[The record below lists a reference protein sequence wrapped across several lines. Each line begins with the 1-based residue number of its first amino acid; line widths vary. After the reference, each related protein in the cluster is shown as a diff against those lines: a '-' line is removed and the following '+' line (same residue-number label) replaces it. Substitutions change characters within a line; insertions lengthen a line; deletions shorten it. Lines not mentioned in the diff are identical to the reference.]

1 MATETTT
8 SQVERTEKHG
18 LSTVEGKGH
27 PTSAN
32 VLKTY
37 TPLPRFPPISLS
49 GTTCHL
55 KCRHCDGTYL
65 GGMLPAETPAALL
78 AACRKLHQHGAIGAL
93 LSGGSDAQ
101 GRLLNLRGMVEAIR
115 QVKQETDLILNLHPG
130 ILDEETA
137 QHLVVDFASLEL
149 PSNDVIR
156 NIFGLPFGEE
166 AYWAT
171 YAHLQAAGIEVVP
184 HICVY
189 QGDEYKLLENLRS
202 FGRLRIKGGSTK
214 VQHTGEHGLS
224 AVEGKGHPIHTTVPL
239 AAPSVI
245 VIIVF
250 SPTRNTRMVHVPP
263 PQPRTVANVVTRVK
277 AMFPQAEIALGC
289 MRPRTPG
296 LREKLEIAALEAGV
310 TRMVLPARG
319 TLQHAQTQGYEI
331 RHFETCCA
339 LPVIYE

>member
-1 MATETTT
+1 
-8 SQVERTEKHG
+8 
-18 LSTVEGKGH
+18 
-27 PTSAN
+27 
-32 VLKTY
+32 
-37 TPLPRFPPISLS
+37 
-49 GTTCHL
+49 
-55 KCRHCDGTYL
+55 
-65 GGMLPAETPAALL
+65 MLPTETPAALL
-78 AACRKLHQHGAIGAL
+78 AACRKLDQDGAIGAL

-101 GRLLNLRGMVEAIR
+101 GRLLNLRDMVEAIR

-130 ILDEETA
+130 VLDEETA
-137 QHLVVDFASLEL
+137 QHLMVDFASLEL
-149 PSNDVIR
+149 PSNDVIK
-156 NIFGLPFGEE
+156 NVFGLPFGEE
-166 AYWAT
+166 AYWTT

-189 QGDEYKLLENLRS
+189 QGDEYKLLENLVE
-202 FGRLRIKGGSTK
+202 GGPTQ
-214 VQHTGEHGLS
+214 VERTGKHGLS
-224 AVEGKGHPIHTTVPL
+224 AVEGKMCPTYAPVPL

-250 SPTRNTRMVHVPP
+250 SPTRNTRMAQVPA
-263 PQPRTVANVVTRVK
+263 PQPRTVANVITRVK

-296 LREKLEIAALEAGV
+296 RREELEIAALEAGV

-319 TLQHAQTQGYEI
+319 TLQHAQAQGYEI